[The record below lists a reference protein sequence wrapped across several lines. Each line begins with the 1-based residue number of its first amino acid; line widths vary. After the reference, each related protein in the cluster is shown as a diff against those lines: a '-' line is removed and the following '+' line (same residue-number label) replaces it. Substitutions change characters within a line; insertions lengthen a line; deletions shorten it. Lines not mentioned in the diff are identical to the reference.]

1 MSVLTHLDLFSGIG
15 GFSLGLERT
24 GGFKTVAF
32 CEIDGWCRQQLARNW
47 PGVPI
52 YSDIRS
58 LNGKTIGY
66 VDIITGGFPCQD
78 ISPANTSA
86 KGIDGARSG
95 LVFELLRVIREVR
108 PTWVVIENS
117 PTLRVRGADRVLD
130 ELEGQGYACWPLV
143 VGARHVLAPH
153 RRDRAWIVAHSERRA
168 QTEQRRRV
176 EGNDGLSPQQEA
188 TSGPRDGGARTPPNT
203 FGCGIRIEQQRVPER
218 RTARGVRDERQ
229 AKLALHAHSHLDRQ
243 PQQSIDGQ
251 MGRCQSVEGND
262 EEPWGWWN
270 GGPGAHLSMDD
281 GLSTRVARRWLK
293 AYGNSVVPAIV
304 EALGGAILAQG

>member
-1 MSVLTHLDLFSGIG
+1 MAKQLDMWTSSREGSPAKTLAPRTPAPKGLMVQGADSSSSCSESSVRLDQLGLSLRTHLRCALEAQTGYSMNWKDKGTPAGRSWWVLGM
-15 GFSLGLERT
+15 SLHP
-24 GGFKTVAF
+24 
-32 CEIDGWCRQQLARNW
+32 IDGTEPGLLPTPSGGRRLSKDVEWRGTTAYHLSKKRQ
-47 PGVPI
+47 
-52 YSDIRS
+52 
-58 LNGKTIGY
+58 
-66 VDIITGGFPCQD
+66 
-78 ISPANTSA
+78 
-86 KGIDGARSG
+86 
-95 LVFELLRVIREVR
+95 
-108 PTWVVIENS
+108 
-117 PTLRVRGADRVLD
+117 
-130 ELEGQGYACWPLV
+130 
-143 VGARHVLAPH
+143 
-153 RRDRAWIVAHSERRA
+153 VA
-168 QTEQRRRV
+168 
-176 EGNDGLSPQQEA
+176 
-188 TSGPRDGGARTPPNT
+188 RDGGARTPPNT